1 MESGLEGQERK
12 DRCEK
17 GVEEKEGG
25 KHEGMT
31 G

>member
-12 DRCEK
+12 DRCIK